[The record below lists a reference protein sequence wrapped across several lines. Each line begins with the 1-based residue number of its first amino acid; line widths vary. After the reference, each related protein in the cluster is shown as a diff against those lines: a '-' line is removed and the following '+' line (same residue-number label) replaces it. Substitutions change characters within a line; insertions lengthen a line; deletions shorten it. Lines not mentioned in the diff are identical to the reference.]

1 MSSLS
6 FVLQKF
12 SSEGCLVC
20 TLPDCGLCCFRKFCS
35 ITFFPMYQLFSF
47 FGSISEFSGMF
58 DLLVFVCFMYSFV
71 VCNKHVKFT
80 RKVQKTPQIFI
91 FYHIC
96 FIFLLL
102 LLLLSEPFESMLYAQ
117 RLFTA
122 KYFTVYFL
130 NLK

>member
-1 MSSLS
+1 
-6 FVLQKF
+6 
-12 SSEGCLVC
+12 
-20 TLPDCGLCCFRKFCS
+20 
-35 ITFFPMYQLFSF
+35 MYQLSSF

-71 VCNKHVKFT
+71 VCNKHVTFT
-80 RKVQKTPQIFI
+80 RIVRKTPRIFI

-102 LLLLSEPFESMLYAQ
+102 VLLFSEPFESKLYTQ